1 MKTLEVLVEID
12 KYLTSAIQLILD
24 NNLRAYLFNEY
35 QELRNLRFDL
45 NELKTTLK
53 GQNEDI

>member
-53 GQNEDI
+53 GQHEDI